1 MSDQNAQQEPS
12 MEEIL
17 ASIRRII
24 SEDGD
29 EDNAAAPE
37 AEAEAEAPEPVAA
50 DPEPVAEAPE
60 PVEEA
65 VEPEPEEDV
74 LELTDEVQD
83 DGTVVSLNAGDPVAE
98 EEPAEEEPVETAE
111 AEADDAEL
119 EMVDAD
125 EEPAEDAMEEEIMAE
140 AEPEPAPEPV
150 PESAPQS
157 EPVEALAAKAADR
170 LVSDQPAMT
179 SVSSLSALAAAVDTH
194 RRAVD
199 PSIGPRTIEDL
210 VKDVMRP
217 MIREWLDANLPSLV
231 ERMVGREIE
240 RMTREAEDLSQR

>member
-1 MSDQNAQQEPS
+1 MSDQDAQQEPS

-29 EDNAAAPE
+29 EETAAAPDAAPE
-37 AEAEAEAPEPVAA
+37 AVAEEGEEPEAVAEPESEVEAEPEVEAP
-50 DPEPVAEAPE
+50 AE
-60 PVEEA
+60 
-65 VEPEPEEDV
+65 EEDV

-83 DGTVVSLNAGDPVAE
+83 DGTVVNLNTGEAVDEDETPEEFAEALELDEEEDVELEMVDAE
-98 EEPAEEEPVETAE
+98 EEPAEEA
-111 AEADDAEL
+111 
-119 EMVDAD
+119 
-125 EEPAEDAMEEEIMAE
+125 I
-140 AEPEPAPEPV
+140 AEPEPEPEPEPEVPAQPAPEPADV
-150 PESAPQS
+150 
-157 EPVEALAAKAADR
+157 LAAEAADR
-170 LVSDQPAMT
+170 LVSENPAMD
-179 SVSSLSALAAAVDTH
+179 SVTSLSALAAAVDTH

-217 MIREWLDANLPSLV
+217 MIREWLDDNLPSLV

-240 RMTREAEDLSQR
+240 RMTREAEDISQR

>member
-1 MSDQNAQQEPS
+1 MSDQNAQPEPS

-29 EDNAAAPE
+29 EETAAAPE
-37 AEAEAEAPEPVAA
+37 AAPRAVPDAVDEPEA
-50 DPEPVAEAPE
+50 VAEA
-60 PVEEA
+60 VE
-65 VEPEPEEDV
+65 EEDV
-74 LELTDEVQD
+74 LELTDEIQD
-83 DGTVVSLNAGDPVAE
+83 DGTVVNLNTGEAVAIE
-98 EEPAEEEPVETAE
+98 ETPEEFVEALE
-111 AEADDAEL
+111 LDEGEEVEL
-119 EMVDAD
+119 EMVDAE
-125 EEPAEDAMEEEIMAE
+125 EEPLEEAVAEAE
-140 AEPEPAPEPV
+140 AEPAPLVEEHPV
-150 PESAPQS
+150 PEPAD
-157 EPVEALAAKAADR
+157 VLAAEAADR
-170 LVSDQPAMT
+170 LISENSAIN

-217 MIREWLDANLPSLV
+217 MIREWLDDNLPSLV

-240 RMTREAEDLSQR
+240 RMTREAEDISQR

>member
-1 MSDQNAQQEPS
+1 MSDQNSQPEPS

-29 EDNAAAPE
+29 EETAAAPE
-37 AEAEAEAPEPVAA
+37 AAPEAVADAVEEPEAGAEPEAVAEPEPEAPEAA
-50 DPEPVAEAPE
+50 EPAE
-60 PVEEA
+60 
-65 VEPEPEEDV
+65 EEDV

-83 DGTVVSLNAGDPVAE
+83 DGTVVNLNTGEAVDEDETPEEFVEALELDEEEDVELEMVDAE
-98 EEPAEEEPVETAE
+98 EEPAEEA
-111 AEADDAEL
+111 A
-119 EMVDAD
+119 
-125 EEPAEDAMEEEIMAE
+125 
-140 AEPEPAPEPV
+140 AEPEPAPEPEV
-150 PESAPQS
+150 PAQPAPAP
-157 EPVEALAAKAADR
+157 EPADILAAEAADR
-170 LVSDQPAMT
+170 LVSENPAMN
-179 SVSSLSALAAAVDTH
+179 SVTSLSALAAAVDTH

-217 MIREWLDANLPSLV
+217 MIREWLDENLPSLV

-240 RMTREAEDLSQR
+240 RMTREAEDISQR